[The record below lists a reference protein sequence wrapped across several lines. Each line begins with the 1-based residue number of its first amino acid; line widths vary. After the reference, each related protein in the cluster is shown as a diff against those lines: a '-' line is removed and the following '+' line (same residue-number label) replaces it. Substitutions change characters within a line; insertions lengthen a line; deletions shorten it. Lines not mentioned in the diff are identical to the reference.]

1 MSGKFRFGIMG
12 AGNIAE
18 EFCAAVKEQGE
29 GVVAAIASRSME
41 RAWAFADKHGIPKA
55 YGSYE
60 QMLKEEPL
68 DGVYVA
74 VTTNA
79 HYKLVMLCLDHRMPV
94 LCEKAMCVNSRD
106 AEEIFT
112 RAKEL
117 GVFVLEGMWSRFLP
131 KMQQVKQWLAE
142 EKIGKVSLVT
152 CGIGFNAPKDEAN
165 RYYNPE
171 LGGGATYDI
180 LVYGYDIVTYFFEQ
194 PPVRCLCT
202 SDWSASGVDQTDVV
216 VLKYPGCMA
225 QIITTFQ
232 GDIQEEMVFYGEKG
246 RIVLP
251 HPHYAPECW
260 LYVDGEEPY
269 CYQEDKVKYGFAYEI
284 GEVIRCVREGKVESD
299 IAPHRMT
306 IEASRLYDEI
316 LSQKPVI
323 DGKTERRLP

>member
-1 MSGKFRFGIMG
+1 M
-12 AGNIAE
+12 
-18 EFCAAVKEQGE
+18 
-29 GVVAAIASRSME
+29 AAIASRSME
-41 RAWAFADKHGIPKA
+41 RARAFADKHGIPKA

-60 QMLKEEPL
+60 QMLEEEPL

-79 HYKLVMLCLDHRMPV
+79 HYKLVMLCLDHRKPV

-117 GVFVLEGMWSRFLP
+117 GVFVMEGMWSRFLP

-152 CGIGFNAPKDEAN
+152 CGIGFNAPKDAAN

-194 PPVRCLCT
+194 PPVQCLCT

-216 VLKYPGCMA
+216 VLKYPECMA